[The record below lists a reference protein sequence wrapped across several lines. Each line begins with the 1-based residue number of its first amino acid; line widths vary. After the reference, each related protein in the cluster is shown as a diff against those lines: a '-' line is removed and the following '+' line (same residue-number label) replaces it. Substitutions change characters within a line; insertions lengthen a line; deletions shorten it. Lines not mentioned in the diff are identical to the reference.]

1 VFGGDAAAPLTGTAA
16 MASPPLPPVLSV
28 LVIEDNPG
36 DARLVKAYLE
46 EDQARPS
53 TVTCVSYLSEAIAF
67 LKAHT
72 VDVVLLDLSLP
83 DSFGLEGLTQL
94 RLAAPLL
101 PVVVLTG
108 TVDEGLALEALR
120 QGAQDYLVKG
130 QGEGE
135 LVRRAIRYAIGRSR
149 ADAALRESE
158 ARFRALFE
166 NAGAGVILTDAEGRY
181 LHCNPAFCAMVG
193 YSETELHLMT
203 FRDISHPDDR
213 DNVSDLYRQVV
224 NGEVESCDITK
235 RYLNRDGT
243 VRWGRLTVTAIRD
256 AEAGHPRRAVAV
268 VEDVTETKRLEDHM
282 RLAATVFE
290 NTGEGLFVTDERRRI
305 ILVNPAFTV
314 LTGYT
319 LEDVQG
325 KTPRI
330 LASGRHSREFYDR
343 MNESLASTGR
353 WQGEMWNRRKTGEMF
368 AEWLNIAEVRD
379 GRDQLTHYV
388 AVFSDITSR
397 KEDEERL
404 SYQANHDP
412 LTRLPNR
419 TLFLERLSRALTRAH
434 RNHSIVTLLFID
446 LDHFKQV
453 NDTLGHLAGD
463 CLLQQVADRLSS
475 CVRQGDTIARLAGD
489 EFTVILEDITEARDS
504 AVVAQKILSLM
515 AEPFDLQGHEAR
527 ISSSIGVA
535 LYPTDAEDTQT
546 LIKLADAAMY
556 QAKNQGRNACRF
568 HSESVYAQAF
578 ERLGLEN
585 ALRLAVERNQFE
597 LYYQPVF
604 AADTGRV
611 EAVESLLRWH
621 HPEIG
626 MMGPDRF
633 LALAEETGLILSIG
647 RLALDSL
654 CRQARQ
660 WLDQGIAPPRLCL
673 NLSPRQFH
681 SPDLIS
687 DIEEALTR
695 HALPASILEFDL
707 PESCLTER
715 EADTDTQFANLK
727 ALGVS
732 IAIDDFGSGHSSFS
746 LLRQVRTDTL
756 KISQNLVRD
765 PAGAS
770 GNAEVIQAIVAV
782 AHGLRIRVVA
792 PGIET
797 EAQLATMTGF
807 GCDLLQGFLFSHP
820 LPATEIGANLRQG
833 QTPPTLV
840 R

>member
-1 VFGGDAAAPLTGTAA
+1 MT
-16 MASPPLPPVLSV
+16 PPALPSLLSV

-36 DARLVKAYLE
+36 DARLVQAYLE
-46 EDQARPS
+46 EDRVRPFA
-53 TVTCVSYLSEAIAF
+53 VTCVSYLSEALDF
-67 LKAHT
+67 LKTHT

-83 DSFGLEGLTQL
+83 DSIGLGGLAQL

-108 TVDEGLALEALR
+108 TIDEGLALEALR

-166 NAGAGVILTDAEGRY
+166 NAGAGVILTDAGGHY

-193 YSETELHLMT
+193 YSESELHRMT
-203 FRDISHPDDR
+203 FRDIAHPDDR
-213 DNVSDLYRQVV
+213 EAVSHLYRQVIG
-224 NGEVESCDITK
+224 GEIDSCDITK
-235 RYLNRDGT
+235 RYLNRDGS
-243 VRWGRLTVTAIRD
+243 VRWGRLTVTPIRD
-256 AEAGHPRRAVAV
+256 AEAGRLHRAVAV

-290 NTGEGLFVTDERRRI
+290 NTGEGLFVTDDRRRI
-305 ILVNPAFTV
+305 IHVNPAFTV

-319 LEDVQG
+319 PEDVLG

-330 LASGRHSREFYDR
+330 LASGRHPPDFYER
-343 MNESLASTGR
+343 MNESLARTGR

-379 GRDQLTHYV
+379 ERDQLTHYV

-419 TLFLERLSRALTRAH
+419 TLFQERLSRALTRAH

-535 LYPTDAEDTQT
+535 LYPTDAEDPQT

-585 ALRLAVERNQFE
+585 SLRLAVERNEFE

-604 AADTGRV
+604 AAATGRV
-611 EAVESLLRWH
+611 VAIESLLRWH

-626 MMGPDRF
+626 LMGPDHF
-633 LALAEETGLILSIG
+633 LPLAEETGLILPIG
-647 RLALDSL
+647 RLALDCV
-654 CRQARQ
+654 CRQARA
-660 WLDQGIAPPRLCL
+660 WLDRGIAPPRVTL

-681 SPDLIS
+681 APDLAS
-687 DIEEALTR
+687 DIQTAL
-695 HALPASILEFDL
+695 AASDLPAAMLEVDL

-715 EADTDTQFANLK
+715 EADTDAQFARLK
-727 ALGVS
+727 TLGVS
-732 IAIDDFGSGHSSFS
+732 IAIDDFGSGHASFS
-746 LLRQVRTDTL
+746 LLRQVQTDTL
-756 KISQNLVRD
+756 KISQDLVRN
-765 PAGAS
+765 PAGSS

-782 AHGLRIRVVA
+782 AHGLHIRVVA

-797 EAQLATMTGF
+797 VEQLTTMTGYE
-807 GCDLLQGFLFSHP
+807 CDMLQGFLFAHP
-820 LPATEIGANLRQG
+820 ATATEITAFLLNQE
-833 QTPPTLV
+833 PPPVLAH
-840 R
+840 RK